1 MKIVDI
7 QPVLLTA
14 PYGVEGAHIGQR
26 STCLVEVRTDAG
38 LTGLG
43 ETYAGVYVPELA
55 AAIVDF
61 FAPYLLGLDADN
73 PDLVYRI
80 AYRAS
85 SYFGRT
91 GLTVMV
97 LSGIENA
104 LWDIAG
110 KARGV
115 PVHVLLG
122 GAVHE
127 RLPLYA
133 SGGTPTLGL
142 DALVAQAMAA
152 KAQGFHGFKMRAN
165 FFEYQPEVEARR
177 LAAVREAVGSEMLL
191 ALDAVQSFNL
201 RPWSVKQV
209 LRMLDLLAPSNLA
222 WIEEV
227 LPPFDPLPYA
237 ELRAL
242 TRTPISGGEGITTA
256 VQFEQWLRAG
266 AFDIAQP
273 DATIIGGIGEARRA
287 CEAASTHGVQIAL
300 HVWGGAP
307 ALSANYQLGFTV
319 PNCFLLERP
328 FMSNPLETELLVEPL
343 VIEDGCICPP
353 TAPGL
358 GVRLT
363 DEVREKYA
371 YVPGSSSMFG

>member
-14 PYGVEGAHIGQR
+14 PYGIEGAHIGRR
-26 STCLVEVRTDAG
+26 STCLVEVHTDEG

-43 ETYAGVYVPELA
+43 ETYAGVYVPEIA

-61 FAPYLLGLDADN
+61 FKPYLLGLEADN
-73 PDLVYRI
+73 PNLVYRV

-122 GAVHE
+122 GAVHD

-133 SGGTPTLGL
+133 SGGTPTLSL
-142 DALVAQAMAA
+142 EELAAQASAA
-152 KAQGFHGFKMRAN
+152 KAQGFRGFKMRAN
-165 FFEYQPEVEARR
+165 FFAYQPEVEAGR
-177 LAAVREAVGSEMLL
+177 LAVVREAVGPEMLL

-201 RPWSVKQV
+201 QPWSVKQV
-209 LRMLDLLAPSNLA
+209 LRMLDILAPYDLA
-222 WIEEV
+222 WVEEI

-242 TRTPISGGEGITTA
+242 ARTPISGGEGITTA
-256 VQFEQWLRAG
+256 AQFEQWLRAG

-287 CEAASTHGVQIAL
+287 CEAASTHGVKVAL

-307 ALSANYQLGFTV
+307 ALSANYQLGLTV
-319 PNCFLLERP
+319 PNCFVLERP

-343 VIEDGCICPP
+343 VVEDGCLRPP
-353 TAPGL
+353 AAPGL
-358 GVRLT
+358 GVHLT
-363 DEVREKYA
+363 EEVREKYA
-371 YVPGSSSMFG
+371 YVPGSSSVFG